1 MGIGS
6 SCVVKTVRLM
16 SDVKLFRT
24 RFCLFSFSRLN
35 DLKAFCCVLRV
46 FNYNV
51 SDVEP
56 IISL

>member
-1 MGIGS
+1 
-6 SCVVKTVRLM
+6 M

-56 IISL
+56 IISLWTEGR